1 MLSANQAAISQET
14 DNCNTN
20 INLAYL
26 LPFYMFPITI
36 STKLGLALDFV
47 KYIIYIF
54 VVDINCFYLN

>member
-36 STKLGLALDFV
+36 AGEIFIINLFDFIGM
-47 KYIIYIF
+47 KSIF
-54 VVDINCFYLN
+54 RCKMLFIV